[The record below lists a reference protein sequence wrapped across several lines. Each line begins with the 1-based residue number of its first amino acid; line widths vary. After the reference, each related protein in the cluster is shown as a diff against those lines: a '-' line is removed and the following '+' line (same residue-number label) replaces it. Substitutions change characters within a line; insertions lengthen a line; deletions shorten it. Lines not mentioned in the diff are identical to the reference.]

1 MKYHIL
7 TESELDI
14 LNLLWETGQSMSR
27 PEILAGLPDKDWN
40 PNSIHQVLNSMMNK
54 GILKVDGV
62 ARCGKGYGRTYAP
75 TMNQTQYLLQQA
87 GECMSNVPPRKRL
100 LGVVAS
106 MVEDADI
113 DAETISELGNRIFPI
128 FPVHGPAVLYGFLP
142 DLLPGGEKSRVAQSS
157 RSGVWASSGVAP
169 MPASLGSSLCKG
181 NSRR

>member
-40 PNSIHQVLNSMMNK
+40 PNSNHQVLNSMMNK

-113 DAETISELGNRIFPI
+113 DAETISELEQ
-128 FPVHGPAVLYGFLP
+128 
-142 DLLPGGEKSRVAQSS
+142 LLEHRKKE
-157 RSGVWASSGVAP
+157 
-169 MPASLGSSLCKG
+169 LGLG
-181 NSRR
+181 